1 MADTFLSYDFYVNQ
15 DYKMA
20 KRLPTKPQLRDLSPQ
35 WIQRQDGVFLH
46 LEDDLGIAQTAVQIP
61 QNLTPILLL
70 CDGTR
75 TLESINGGLL
85 LQGISIGQ
93 ERISNLL
100 EQLDDALLLENGK
113 YAAEKNKAIQ
123 KYRHSEHRPM
133 SFAGTIYPA
142 AVSDLDLFIKESKA
156 RFEASEK
163 AEEYQGDIQ
172 GLLSPHIDFARG
184 YATYAEL
191 WKESEGHLEDIEQVI
206 LLGTDHSGGLGSIT
220 PTMQNYQTPYSDL
233 EPDLTGIKLLES
245 AIVGKDPYNE
255 ELHHIKEH
263 SIELALT
270 WLHNALEG
278 RSFKLLPVLCGSF
291 QKFIVDKQSP
301 TEDETISNV
310 IEALTE
316 YRKKS
321 RTLVIAAG
329 DLAHMGPEF
338 GDSAPMDEVALADLA
353 SKDHISLATIEKGEP
368 EDFFDASAEESDA
381 RKICGLTPIY
391 LMGKVLDGCRGYS
404 VGYDQCPADQQNTSV
419 VSIAG
424 TVLFGD

>member
-1 MADTFLSYDFYVNQ
+1 
-15 DYKMA
+15 MA
-20 KRLPTKPQLRDLSPQ
+20 KRLPAKPQLRDLSPQ

-233 EPDLTGIKLLES
+233 ETDLTGIKLLES

-278 RSFKLLPVLCGSF
+278 RSFKLLPVL
-291 QKFIVDKQSP
+291 
-301 TEDETISNV
+301 
-310 IEALTE
+310 
-316 YRKKS
+316 
-321 RTLVIAAG
+321 
-329 DLAHMGPEF
+329 
-338 GDSAPMDEVALADLA
+338 
-353 SKDHISLATIEKGEP
+353 
-368 EDFFDASAEESDA
+368 
-381 RKICGLTPIY
+381 
-391 LMGKVLDGCRGYS
+391 
-404 VGYDQCPADQQNTSV
+404 
-419 VSIAG
+419 
-424 TVLFGD
+424 

>member
-1 MADTFLSYDFYVNQ
+1 MV
-15 DYKMA
+15 
-20 KRLPTKPQLRDLSPQ
+20 KRLPPKPQYRDVEPK
-35 WIQRQDGVFLH
+35 WIRNQNEVFLL
-46 LEDDLGIAQTAVQIP
+46 LEDDLGIAKTALQIP
-61 QNLTPILLL
+61 QNRTPKIIPLLQL

-75 TLESINGGLL
+75 TIETIYGGLL
-85 LQGISIGQ
+85 LQGISMSRD
-93 ERISNLL
+93 EISNFI
-100 EQLDDALLLENGK
+100 QDLDEALLLENGS
-113 YAAEKNKAIQ
+113 YTAEKNKAIQ
-123 KYRHSEHRPM
+123 RYRNSQSRPM
-133 SFAGTIYPA
+133 AFAGSIYPS
-142 AVSDLDLFIKESKA
+142 VMPDLDLFIKESKS
-156 RFEASEK
+156 RFERSDK
-163 AEEYQGDIQ
+163 AEKYQGDIQ

-233 EPDLTGIKLLES
+233 ETDLTGIKLLES

-291 QKFIVDKQSP
+291 LKFIVDKQRPS
-301 TEDETISNV
+301 EDETISNV

-329 DLAHMGPEF
+329 DLAHIGPEF
-338 GDSAPMDEVALADLA
+338 GDSAPMDELSLADLA

-368 EDFFDASAEESDA
+368 EDFFDTSAEESDA
-381 RKICGLTPIY
+381 RNICGLPPIY

-404 VGYDQCPADQQNTSV
+404 VGYDQCPADQNRTSV

-424 TVLFGD
+424 TLLFGH

>member
-1 MADTFLSYDFYVNQ
+1 
-15 DYKMA
+15 MA
-20 KRLPTKPQLRDLSPQ
+20 KRLPAKPQLRDLSPQ
-35 WIQRQDGVFLH
+35 WIHRQDGVFLH
-46 LEDDLGIAQTAVQIP
+46 LEDDLGIAQTAGQIP

-156 RFEASEK
+156 RFEASDK

-233 EPDLTGIKLLES
+233 ETDLTGIKLLES

-301 TEDETISNV
+301 SEDETISNV

-368 EDFFDASAEESDA
+368 EDFLTQVLRNQMQEKSAD
-381 RKICGLTPIY
+381 
-391 LMGKVLDGCRGYS
+391 
-404 VGYDQCPADQQNTSV
+404 
-419 VSIAG
+419 
-424 TVLFGD
+424 

>member
-1 MADTFLSYDFYVNQ
+1 
-15 DYKMA
+15 MA

-156 RFEASEK
+156 RFEASDK
-163 AEEYQGDIQ
+163 AEQYQGDIQ

-233 EPDLTGIKLLES
+233 ETDLTGIKLLES

-270 WLHNALEG
+270 WLHTVARWSVARAERAPDRAWDHLT
-278 RSFKLLPVLCGSF
+278 RCVLWC
-291 QKFIVDKQSP
+291 
-301 TEDETISNV
+301 
-310 IEALTE
+310 
-316 YRKKS
+316 Y
-321 RTLVIAAG
+321 
-329 DLAHMGPEF
+329 M
-338 GDSAPMDEVALADLA
+338 
-353 SKDHISLATIEKGEP
+353 SL
-368 EDFFDASAEESDA
+368 
-381 RKICGLTPIY
+381 
-391 LMGKVLDGCRGYS
+391 M
-404 VGYDQCPADQQNTSV
+404 N
-419 VSIAG
+419 
-424 TVLFGD
+424 